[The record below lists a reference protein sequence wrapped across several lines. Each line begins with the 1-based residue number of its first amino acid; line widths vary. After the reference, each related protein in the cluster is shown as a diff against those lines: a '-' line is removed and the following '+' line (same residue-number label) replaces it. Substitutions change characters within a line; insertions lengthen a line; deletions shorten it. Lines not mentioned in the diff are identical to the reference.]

1 MFLKLSRSNLPSPDT
16 EKSLQLD
23 SVTKSDPPK
32 GILREKTYDA
42 IQKKAEIILGRA
54 KQTPSFEEDKKS
66 VRCDILFT
74 SYLRATRKPITKNIK
89 ILSLLI

>member
-1 MFLKLSRSNLPSPDT
+1 MFFKISRSNLPSPDT

-32 GILREKTYDA
+32 GILREKTSDLLRR
-42 IQKKAEIILGRA
+42 KTESLILGKS

-66 VRCDILFT
+66 VRLVLVRFI
-74 SYLRATRKPITKNIK
+74 ANM
-89 ILSLLI
+89 